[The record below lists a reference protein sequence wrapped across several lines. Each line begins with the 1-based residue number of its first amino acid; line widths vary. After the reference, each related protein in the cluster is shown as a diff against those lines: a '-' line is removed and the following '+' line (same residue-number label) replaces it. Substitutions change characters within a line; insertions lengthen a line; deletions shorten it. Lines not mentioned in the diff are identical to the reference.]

1 MGAGIATM
9 LWLASLTLVLF
20 VYTFM
25 WDFYAGFW
33 NIALNYGA
41 NATFMGYLYTIHQYI
56 PAIFFI
62 AETIGYIATVERREV
77 R

>member
-20 VYTFM
+20 VYTFL
-25 WDFYAGFW
+25 WDLYVGFW
-33 NIALNYGA
+33 NIAGGYGA
-41 NATFMGYLYTIHQYI
+41 SAVYLGYLYTYHQYL